1 MRLGS
6 LALLV
11 FLSVCGRT
19 LPAATPPDVR
29 LWQSVLSDFVT
40 EDGNVR
46 YAALKSD
53 SGGLRKFASQIG
65 EVSPESHP
73 ALFPA
78 RADRL
83 AYWLNAYNAL
93 VLDAI
98 VAGYPERRNRLGSL
112 LGRGI
117 FFKLMNVRA
126 GGRATTLDAI
136 ETEKLREGFHDPRI
150 HFAIVCAS
158 RGCPWLGRT
167 AFTATNV
174 DALLN
179 DAARRFLNQKRNVDV
194 NPAHGVITLSSV
206 FDWFGKDFG
215 GDEAQRL
222 KFIAKYRDD
231 GAQIVSKHWKLK
243 YADWDWSLND
253 AGR

>member
-11 FLSVCGRT
+11 VLSAGGQA

-29 LWQSVLSDFVT
+29 LWQSVLTAYVT
-40 EDGNVR
+40 EDGNVH

-53 SGGLRKFASQIG
+53 SAALKRFAAQIA
-65 EVSPESHP
+65 EVSPDSHP

-93 VLDAI
+93 VLDAV

-126 GGRATTLDAI
+126 GGRSTTLDAI
-136 ETEKLREGFHDPRI
+136 ETAKLREGFHDPRI

-174 DALLN
+174 DGLLS
-179 DAARRFLNQKRNVDV
+179 DAARRFLGQQRNVDLDLRR
-194 NPAHGVITLSSV
+194 GVITLSSV
-206 FDWFGKDFG
+206 FDWFGVDFG
-215 GDEAQRL
+215 SDEAQRL
-222 KFIAKYRDD
+222 SFIAKYRDD
-231 GAQIVSKHWKLK
+231 GALIVSRRWKLK

-253 AGR
+253 AGL